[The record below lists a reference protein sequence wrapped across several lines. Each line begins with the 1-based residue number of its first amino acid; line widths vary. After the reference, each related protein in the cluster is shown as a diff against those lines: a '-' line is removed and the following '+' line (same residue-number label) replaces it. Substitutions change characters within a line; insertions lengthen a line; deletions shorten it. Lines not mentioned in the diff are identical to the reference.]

1 MSGETVTITVPKRW
15 LYALAGLAIGF
26 AAGWGVAGAA
36 GAAGAADGPG
46 GAAAAGVVPAGV
58 GQPAPER
65 VEVDVADR
73 PILGSADAPVTMVEF
88 TDYQCPYC
96 GRYSRET
103 KDALLEEYGD
113 RLRYV
118 VLNFPLRNI
127 HPEAQKAA
135 EAAECAR
142 DQDAFFEYAA
152 VLYRNQQALEPER
165 LEGYARELELDAT
178 RFEECLR
185 SDAKADR
192 VAADVQEGRRHGV
205 RSTPTFFI
213 NGRRLL
219 GAQPLE
225 TFRAAIDVALAE
237 AGAD

>member
-1 MSGETVTITVPKRW
+1 MSGDTVTITVPKRW
-15 LYALAGLAIGF
+15 LYAAAGLAIGF
-26 AAGWGVAGAA
+26 AAGWGVAVGWAPGAEPV
-36 GAAGAADGPG
+36 AADTVVGDG
-46 GAAAAGVVPAGV
+46 GAVAGD
-58 GQPAPER
+58 R
-65 VEVDVADR
+65 VEIDVAGR
-73 PILGSADAPVTMVEF
+73 PTLGSPDAPVTMVEF

-103 KDALLEEYGD
+103 KGVLLEEYGD

-142 DQDAFFEYAA
+142 DQDAFLEYARL
-152 VLYRNQQALEPER
+152 LYGNQSALGPAQ
-165 LEGYARELELDAT
+165 LEAYASDLGLNTT

-185 SDAKADR
+185 SGVKADR
-192 VAADVQEGRRHGV
+192 VAADVREGRRHGV

-225 TFRAAIDVALAE
+225 TFRAAVDAALAAAE
-237 AGAD
+237 AG